1 MSKFPRPLSFLLP
14 LVVLG
19 LAACERKAE
28 TLPEALPAK
37 KEEVPAAAPANP
49 APAPG
54 TPLPSLSAVLKEKN
68 ARQDKIEAKVRQMI
82 ADRLKL
88 PLDQVVPEARIKRD
102 LHADD
107 LNFVQLIMAFEE
119 EFNVTITDE
128 YAVKI
133 ETAGDAVK
141 ILIWLGAR

>member
-14 LVVLG
+14 LGMLG

-28 TLPEALPAK
+28 TAPEALPAK
-37 KEEVPAAAPANP
+37 KEEAPAS

-54 TPLPSLSAVLKEKN
+54 TPLPSLSAVLKEKD

-88 PLDQVVPEARIKRD
+88 PLDQVVPTAKIKRD

-107 LNFVQLIMAFEE
+107 LAFVQLIMAMEE

-128 YAVKI
+128 YAIKI
-133 ETAGDAVK
+133 ETVGDAVK